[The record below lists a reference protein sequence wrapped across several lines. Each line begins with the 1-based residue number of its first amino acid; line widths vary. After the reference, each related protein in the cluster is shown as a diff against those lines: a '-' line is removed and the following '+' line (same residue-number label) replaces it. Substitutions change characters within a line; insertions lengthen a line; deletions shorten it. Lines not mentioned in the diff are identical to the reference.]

1 MKNFCTLKN
10 DVLNFGR
17 ISEVALLFKVGLLT
31 FKEVG
36 VISVNGRPLKLIN
49 NAFYFTLKALFVLKV
64 FTLHC
69 LEFLVIYENTLIRK
83 LR

>member
-17 ISEVALLFKVGLLT
+17 ISEVALLLP
-31 FKEVG
+31 FKEVS
-36 VISVNGRPLKLIN
+36 VISVNERPLKLIN

>member
-17 ISEVALLFKVGLLT
+17 ISEVALLLP
-31 FKEVG
+31 FKEVS